1 MLDAVT
7 GALGPLRRVGVVAVQ
22 RAVHQLE
29 GPAEGDDDGRGV
41 ELHARAQVSRGVRG
55 GVL

>member
-1 MLDAVT
+1 MQGRPALSAWGEAIVAAATGDA
-7 GALGPLRRVGVVAVQ
+7 ALMEALLAGK
-22 RAVHQLE
+22 H
-29 GPAEGDDDGRGV
+29 DDGRGV